1 MEFDLHELNQLKL
14 DLAHINVNIK
24 ICSPDDKLG
33 EHFIDFYFDKNRILT
48 VAYKLK
54 FGFGF
59 FSEDVIMFECPSEIL
74 NYENAL
80 IKIREILA
88 DKNLLNKS
96 T

>member
-1 MEFDLHELNQLKL
+1 MAFDLHELNQLKF
-14 DLAHINVNIK
+14 DLKNLNVNIK
-24 ICSPDDKLG
+24 ICSPDNKLG
-33 EHFIDFYFDKNRILT
+33 EHFIDFYIDDKRILT
-48 VAYKLK
+48 IVYKLK

-59 FSEDVIMFECPSEIL
+59 FSEDAIMFEGPSEIL

-80 IKIREILA
+80 IKIREFLA